1 MSHLSPSTPRIIG
14 HGISSHESQHVG
26 CAPFFYHVYLLAKPT
41 TGIDWD
47 RLQLRSI
54 HILDDDSLLNIFHLY
69 RRLLIYEEKDD
80 EIYFLVEG
88 GWDRER
94 WWYKLVQVCRR
105 WRYLMLGSASHLD
118 LCLLC
123 TYGTPVT
130 DMLAH
135 SPPLPLIIDYFDFDE
150 SHDITTRDEENILL
164 ALQHHDR
171 VRRIRLQMPIPNP
184 RRIIVAIDGE
194 FPMLESLFL
203 WNPAN
208 INRSLIFPKTFQAP
222 HLRCLILDDI
232 VYPIGSPSIT
242 TAVGLV
248 TLMLSIPPSPYISPY
263 QFLLWLSLFPQLETL
278 GIGFFSPI
286 PTHDVER
293 QLLHMPSMTHVTLP
307 NLRRFVFKG
316 VSAYLE
322 GLLPHIMTPH
332 LETFQIEFVKQPEP
346 TISIPHLQQFMTT
359 TKKFRFNCAKLQFYE
374 AVIAVWMYPRE
385 WRGMELEPFS
395 MIMDCRRPDQQVA
408 SLAQISNA
416 LRSALSAVEYLTLM
430 CFRRSMSS
438 RGAGRTQWRELLS
451 PFTNVTSLTVPEELI
466 GQLSR
471 SLHSDDGEALMELL
485 PELKEL
491 SYPAS
496 DDTSDAF
503 AAFID
508 ARQNAGHPV
517 AVNHL

>member
-41 TGIDWD
+41 TGIDSD
-47 RLQLRSI
+47 RLHIRSI

-69 RRLLIYEEKDD
+69 RRVIIDEGKDD

-88 GWDRER
+88 RWDRER

-123 TYGTPVT
+123 TYDTPVT

-184 RRIIVAIDGE
+184 RKIIIAIDGE
-194 FPMLESLFL
+194 FPILESLFL

-263 QFLLWLSLFPQLETL
+263 QFLLWLSLLPQLETL
-278 GIGFFSPI
+278 GIGFFHHI

-293 QLLHMPSMTHVTLP
+293 QVLHMPITTHVTLP
-307 NLRRFVFKG
+307 NLRWLVFSG

-332 LETFQIEFVKQPEP
+332 LETFQIEFVKQP

-359 TKKFRFNCAKLQFYE
+359 E
-374 AVIAVWMYPRE
+374 I
-385 WRGMELEPFS
+385 
-395 MIMDCRRPDQQVA
+395 QV
-408 SLAQISNA
+408 
-416 LRSALSAVEYLTLM
+416 
-430 CFRRSMSS
+430 
-438 RGAGRTQWRELLS
+438 
-451 PFTNVTSLTVPEELI
+451 
-466 GQLSR
+466 QL
-471 SLHSDDGEALMELL
+471 
-485 PELKEL
+485 
-491 SYPAS
+491 
-496 DDTSDAF
+496 
-503 AAFID
+503 
-508 ARQNAGHPV
+508 RQN
-517 AVNHL
+517 HLL